1 MAPLSL
7 RCASRCVF
15 ALALFGCRGPRAD
28 GSSAPA
34 AGGRDDAWEA
44 PGPGEK
50 WWTRRSA
57 CPKPATLK
65 GAAPPD
71 GTRVWCE
78 RDDGSYDGPSTTFYA
93 DGVRRSDAN
102 YREGR
107 MHGPWRQF
115 YPDGRPRSE
124 GEYADGRDVGLWRSY
139 HDNGK
144 LATEARHADDGTVA
158 FVAYAQSGAKE
169 REGKFV
175 DGLEQGE
182 WTVWGADGKPQTV
195 TYEKGRIVA
204 TAETSRW
211 AIGIPDCDEYLV
223 RYTRCIEAKVPDAA
237 RPQLRDA
244 MEQTAKAWKEASLGP
259 AKDGLASACR
269 AALDAAKQA
278 TASMGCEW

>member
-1 MAPLSL
+1 M
-7 RCASRCVF
+7 
-15 ALALFGCRGPRAD
+15 
-28 GSSAPA
+28 
-34 AGGRDDAWEA
+34 
-44 PGPGEK
+44 
-50 WWTRRSA
+50 
-57 CPKPATLK
+57 K
-65 GAAPPD
+65 GAAPPK

-93 DGVRRSDAN
+93 DGVRRSDAT
-102 YREGR
+102 YRNGR

-144 LATEARHADDGTVA
+144 LATQAKHADDGSVA

-169 REGKFV
+169 REGAFV

-182 WTVWGADGKPQTV
+182 WTVWGADGKPQKMH
-195 TYEKGRIVA
+195 YDRGRIVSGPEA
-204 TAETSRW
+204 SKW
-211 AIGIPDCDEYLV
+211 QIGIPECDEYLTK
-223 RYTRCIEAKVPDAA
+223 YSRCIAMKVPEAA
-237 RPQLRDA
+237 RATMNDA
-244 MEQTAKAWKEASLGP
+244 MEQTGRAWQEAARGP
-259 AKDGLASACR
+259 AKDGLGPACK